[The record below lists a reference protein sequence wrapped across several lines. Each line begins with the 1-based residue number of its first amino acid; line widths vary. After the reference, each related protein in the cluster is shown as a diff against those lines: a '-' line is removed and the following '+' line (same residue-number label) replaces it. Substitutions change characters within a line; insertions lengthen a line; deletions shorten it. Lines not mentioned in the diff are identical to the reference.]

1 MMWSLYGE
9 EKLMGMMNVEQSADE
24 PQKSTFVPGDICV
37 IVTSDIRLDA
47 ASRAVIYDTVQ
58 GALSRALDPVKIPP
72 LERREGEPTF
82 FFDDDENGGTTAHLY
97 YRQAAPKGGS
107 DAARAEAVRDAVVA
121 LNVMYV
127 LPTSPPDIFRSVENP
142 ALRKLK
148 IAAVAPHWIGAG
160 CPEFDSDGPAA
171 PPEPVDAPTNPAQ
184 PENWRFRF
192 VRPDGSRGNTA
203 LQGFV
208 DSARLAAA
216 GNPAP
221 SNVIVA
227 ILDTCPTNDAIH
239 HAFTQFPGNSL
250 LGQVGDPLAPPQPHG
265 NSVSIVGS
273 LVDTTFESSLVQEI
287 LPIWLGGMDVWLGT
301 ANPATA
307 NDPQRLKGLC
317 ETEYAI
323 PDHGLFVA
331 GIIKDI
337 APTAEIH
344 LVRAL
349 EDTGITTLVPF
360 VRTLQATL
368 DQPWA
373 KRSHTHLIISL
384 SLTFSVP
391 TYDEFKQEWAVALD
405 GLGELKISE
414 IYVRIHRNLKDV
426 IADLAR
432 RNVLVVAAV
441 GNYNEAG
448 AARPEPRYP
457 AIYDRVLA
465 VAAVSREERA
475 ARYTNR
481 GETLAA
487 SDADPVANGIATLG
501 GDTGPRKGPRMIERE
516 WREAPDAIRGLYS
529 SMTFPL
535 ASTVGAV
542 VAGTA
547 GSNETGW
554 VWWVGTSFA
563 TPVIAAVAALLWAEE
578 SRRNPTKTIAASK
591 MIGIVQGY
599 ADTQIATQGSLGCAT
614 IFAEQELIP

>member
-82 FFDDDENGGTTAHLY
+82 FFDNDEEGGTTAHLY
-97 YRQAAPKGGS
+97 YQVAPKGAS
-107 DAARAEAVRDAVVA
+107 DAARADAVRDTVVA
-121 LNVMYV
+121 LNVTYV
-127 LPTSPPDIFRSVENP
+127 LPNSPPDIFQSVENP

-148 IAAVAPHWIGAG
+148 IAAMAPHWIGVG
-160 CPEFDSDGPAA
+160 CPGFDGDGPAA

-192 VRPDGSRGNTA
+192 ARPDGSRGNTA

-250 LGQVGDPLAPPQPHG
+250 LGQVGDPLAPPPPHG
-265 NSVSIVGS
+265 NPVSVAGS
-273 LVDTTFESSLVQEI
+273 LVDTAAESALVQEI
-287 LPIWLGGMDVWLGT
+287 LPFWSGGMDLWSGIADPMT
-301 ANPATA
+301 AS
-307 NDPQRLKGLC
+307 DPGRLKGLR
-317 ETEYAI
+317 EKEYAM

-349 EDTGITTLVPF
+349 EDTGVTTLVAF
-360 VRTLQATL
+360 VRTLRATL

-441 GNYNEAG
+441 GNYNEVG

-487 SDADPVANGIATLG
+487 SGADPVANGIATFG

-516 WREAPDAIRGLYS
+516 WREAPDAICGLYS

-547 GSNETGW
+547 GSNATGW